1 MGLVVIPRRNW
12 AFNPHM
18 VSSLHVERDTQSR
31 SQAGDWMV
39 VIDLNNSA
47 PGSNNPLRVFC
58 DSHEAAAKAF
68 RDLVKAID
76 VEMRLRRG

>member
-1 MGLVVIPRRNW
+1 MGLVVIPRRSW

-18 VSSLHVERDTQSR
+18 VSSLHVERDTQNR
-31 SQAGDWMV
+31 SHAGDWMV

-47 PGSNNPLRVFC
+47 PGINNPLRVFC
-58 DSHEAAAKAF
+58 DSPEAAAKAF